1 MTDVMA
7 FFGLATLP
15 GVRDPGQHLAD
26 RVAIMRDGEI
36 IASGRPDEL
45 GGRDLRPAEIGFRL
59 PARWSLGDLP
69 ELAGGE
75 RSLDGDSVLVLT
87 QEPVVVTQRITTRAI
102 DHDVD
107 LKHFS
112 VTQPRSRTS
121 ISS

>member
-1 MTDVMA
+1 VAAPTSWA
-7 FFGLATLP
+7 AATF
-15 GVRDPGQHLAD
+15 A
-26 RVAIMRDGEI
+26 
-36 IASGRPDEL
+36 
-45 GGRDLRPAEIGFRL
+45 PAEIRFRL

-87 QEPVVVTQRITTRAI
+87 QEPVVVTQRITTWAI